1 MKLASLLA
9 SLVGT
14 GLLVIPLVYADIE
27 LSSPFNGVSFQRI
40 IAVRD
45 RSSDETSTHRQVLK
59 PFRGRVAG
67 HNAAT
72 AIAAA
77 EKGQPGAGYQ
87 NITALS
93 PFGTQ
98 YAMEVIWD
106 GTPIQMIFDT
116 GSSDTWAVRS
126 DFSCTNRGGTTEYP
140 QESCSFGDP
149 AIDRFKY
156 GEIPDIHFTLGY
168 GSGERVSGPMG
179 HSDLTV
185 AGITVKQTQVGLAN
199 QTFWYG
205 NNVTQGILGMAYPA
219 LTSAYSGSLSENR
232 QAFQIPYAPFF
243 TSMVQQGLSAD
254 SFSVA
259 LARNSSDGLIAWG
272 GRTGLPTTGPIA
284 STDLIVAN
292 INPTRSETAWKHSY
306 YTIIVEGVQW
316 GQTTDTT
323 HCAYIVDTA
332 TTLTYVP
339 PPVAEAI
346 ANAFEPAAMYMFSYG
361 SYFAPCDAIA
371 PRIAFVI
378 GGKRFW
384 VNTVDMM
391 WRHLQDP
398 LTGYCQIG
406 ISTGGPGPY
415 ILGMTF
421 LQNVEAVFDVG
432 AAEMRFYGREFY
444 GPTPALPDQ

>member
-1 MKLASLLA
+1 MKPISLLT
-9 SLVGT
+9 SLAGA
-14 GLLVIPLVYADIE
+14 GLLTATLVHAEID
-27 LSSPFNGVSFQRI
+27 LSSPFQGVSFQRI
-40 IAVRD
+40 KAVRD

-59 PFRGRVAG
+59 PFHGRITG
-67 HNAAT
+67 HNAAS

-77 EKGQPGAGYQ
+77 EQGQPGAGYQ

-93 PFGTQ
+93 PYGTQ

-116 GSSDTWAVRS
+116 GSSDTWAARS
-126 DFSCTNRGGTTEYP
+126 DFSCTNRGGTIEYP
-140 QESCSFGDP
+140 QESCSFGNP
-149 AIDRFKY
+149 AIDNFKY

-179 HSDLTV
+179 YSDLTV

-243 TSMVQQGLSAD
+243 TTMVQQGLSDA

-259 LARNSSDGLIAWG
+259 LARNSSNGLIAWG
-272 GRTGLPTTGPIA
+272 GRTGLPTTGPTA

-292 INPTRSETAWKHSY
+292 INPTRSETAWKYSY

-316 GQTTDTT
+316 GQTVDST

-339 PPVAEAI
+339 PQVAEAI

-361 SYFAPCDAIA
+361 GYFAPCDAIA
-371 PRIAFVI
+371 PRIAFHI
-378 GGKRFW
+378 GGEKFFI
-384 VNTVDMM
+384 NPVDMM
-391 WRHLQDP
+391 WRHLKDP

-406 ISTGGPGPY
+406 ISTGGSGPY

-421 LQNVEAVFDVG
+421 LQNVEVEFDVG
-432 AAEMRFYGREFY
+432 AAEVRFHGRQFY
-444 GPTPALPDQ
+444 GPTPALPEQ